1 MTFVEHGELCVP
13 RPSVRV
19 TRESRDTRTET
30 RMTNDSPPRRN
41 ELERLSALET
51 LKGLSNPGEV
61 KLAELVS
68 FLESRDLWTQFSKI
82 TLGDLRDAFGKPAP
96 EPETPRKRKKRI
108 LQEALIGP
116 DDMAEGEDGATTA
129 AKKPKAPADGG
140 LETDEVARMVVP
152 FVEGNGDVTLD
163 DIAEYTRLDRKVLR
177 HHLNVLCKDGRLDRI
192 GVGRTAIYSAM
203 V

>member
-1 MTFVEHGELCVP
+1 MA
-13 RPSVRV
+13 
-19 TRESRDTRTET
+19 
-30 RMTNDSPPRRN
+30 NQDSLLRRG

-68 FLESRDLWTQFSKI
+68 FLESRDLWGQFSKI
-82 TLGDLRDAFGKPAP
+82 TLGDLRDAFASEP
-96 EPETPRKRKKRI
+96 EPTEADTPRKRRRRI
-108 LQEALIGP
+108 LEEALGGP
-116 DDMAEGEDGATTA
+116 EPEAEAGEERSE
-129 AKKPKAPADGG
+129 KKPKAPADGG

-177 HHLNVLCKDGRLDRI
+177 HHLGVLCKEGRLERI
-192 GVGRTAIYSAM
+192 GVGRHAIYSG
-203 V
+203 VV